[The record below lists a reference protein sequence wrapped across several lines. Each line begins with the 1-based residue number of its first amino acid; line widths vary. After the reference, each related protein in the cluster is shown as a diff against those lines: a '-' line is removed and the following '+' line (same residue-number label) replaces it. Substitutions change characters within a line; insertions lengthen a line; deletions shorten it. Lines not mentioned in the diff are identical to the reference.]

1 MADFLAEAG
10 IVLDGGQERGRDGDG
25 GYAQPEDSR
34 DRMMRLLNAWRT
46 EANAPEI
53 LQYDENLVEGIKS
66 ALKEQTEQLDNM
78 FDEVD
83 DEEREKRHFTSTLY
97 HMEMERVRYSLV
109 RYLRTRLL
117 KIQESL
123 EYILN
128 SPVMLERLSF
138 AERSIFATKLNAL
151 NNRHWEDN
159 FLGRLREMP
168 GDVTSTLVTSNDR
181 IRHAEPL
188 MNEFVFIMA
197 LEDLEE
203 IIMDDNSSTDG
214 WLRRGEVWAA
224 RYSRVHRE
232 VVNGNIVLL

>member
-97 HMEMERVRYSLV
+97 LSL
-109 RYLRTRLL
+109 
-117 KIQESL
+117 IH
-123 EYILN
+123 I
-128 SPVMLERLSF
+128 
-138 AERSIFATKLNAL
+138 
-151 NNRHWEDN
+151 
-159 FLGRLREMP
+159 
-168 GDVTSTLVTSNDR
+168 
-181 IRHAEPL
+181 
-188 MNEFVFIMA
+188 
-197 LEDLEE
+197 
-203 IIMDDNSSTDG
+203 
-214 WLRRGEVWAA
+214 
-224 RYSRVHRE
+224 
-232 VVNGNIVLL
+232 